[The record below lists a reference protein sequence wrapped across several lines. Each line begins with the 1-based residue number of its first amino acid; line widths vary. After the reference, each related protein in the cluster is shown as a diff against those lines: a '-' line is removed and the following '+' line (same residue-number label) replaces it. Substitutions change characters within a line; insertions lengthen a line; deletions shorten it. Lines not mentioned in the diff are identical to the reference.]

1 MGDELIPPD
10 VREFILRHI
19 DSIAHLEAL
28 LLLLQQPEIKWSAAS
43 VAEHLYIETDQA
55 AEVLQHLCEGG
66 LVDCNDAV
74 YWFDAAPPGQ
84 LEMVRRLAELYSNH
98 LIPVTNL
105 VHAKPSSIRKF
116 AAAFKFRKDK

>member
-1 MGDELIPPD
+1 MADELIPPD
-10 VREFILRHI
+10 VREFILRNI

-28 LLLLQQPEIKWSAAS
+28 LLLLQQPNIKWSAAG

-55 AEVLQHLCEGG
+55 AEVLQHLCEAG
-66 LVDCNDAV
+66 LAGCNDAV
-74 YWFDAAPPGQ
+74 YSFNDAPTGQ
-84 LEMVRRLAELYSNH
+84 LEVVRRLAELYSSH

-105 VHAKPSSIRKF
+105 VHAKPSGIRKF

>member
-28 LLLLQQPEIKWSAAS
+28 LLLLQQPDVKWSASSLAD
-43 VAEHLYIETDQA
+43 HLYIETDQA
-55 AEVLQHLCEGG
+55 AEVLQQLCEDG
-66 LVDCNDAV
+66 LAGCNDDV
-74 YWFDAAPPGQ
+74 YWFNTAPTGQ
-84 LEMVRRLAELYSNH
+84 LEVVRRLAHLYSNH

-105 VHAKPSSIRKF
+105 VHGKPSGIRKF

>member
-1 MGDELIPPD
+1 MADELIPPD
-10 VREFILRHI
+10 VREFILRNI

-28 LLLLQQPEIKWSAAS
+28 LLLVQQPSIKWSAAR

-55 AEVLQHLCEGG
+55 AEVLQHLCEAG
-66 LVDCNDAV
+66 LAGCNDAV
-74 YWFDAAPPGQ
+74 YWFNDAPAGQ
-84 LEMVRRLAELYSNH
+84 LEVVRRLAELYSNH

-105 VHAKPSSIRKF
+105 VHAKPSGIRKF

>member
-1 MGDELIPPD
+1 MADELIPPD
-10 VREFILRHI
+10 VREFILRNI

-28 LLLLQQPEIKWSAAS
+28 LLLFQQPEIKWSAAG

-55 AEVLQHLCEGG
+55 AEVLQHLCEAG
-66 LVDCNDAV
+66 LAGCNDAV
-74 YWFDAAPPGQ
+74 YWLNDAPAGQ
-84 LEMVRRLAELYSNH
+84 LDVVRRLAELYSNH

>member
-10 VREFILRHI
+10 VREFILRNI

-28 LLLLQQPEIKWSAAS
+28 LLLLQRPEIKWSAAS
-43 VAEHLYIETDQA
+43 VGDHLYIEPDQA
-55 AEVLQHLCEGG
+55 AEVLQHLCEAG
-66 LVDCNDAV
+66 LAGCNDGV
-74 YWFDAAPPGQ
+74 YWLNAAPAGQ
-84 LEMVRRLAELYSNH
+84 LEVVRRLAELYSNH

-105 VHAKPSSIRKF
+105 VHAKPSGIRKF

>member
-28 LLLLQQPEIKWSAAS
+28 LLLLQQPDIKWSAAG
-43 VAEHLYIETDQA
+43 VADHLYIEPDQA
-55 AEVLQHLCEGG
+55 TEVLQHLCENG
-66 LVDCNDAV
+66 LADCKDAI
-74 YWFDAAPPGQ
+74 YWFNAAPLGQ
-84 LEMVRRLAELYSNH
+84 PEIVQRLADLYSNH

-105 VHAKPSSIRKF
+105 VHAKPSGIRRF

>member
-28 LLLLQQPEIKWSAAS
+28 LLLLQQADVKWSASSLAD
-43 VAEHLYIETDQA
+43 HLYIETDQA
-55 AEVLQHLCEGG
+55 AEVLQQLCEGG
-66 LVDCNDAV
+66 LAGCNDDV
-74 YWFDAAPPGQ
+74 YWFNTAPTGQ
-84 LEMVRRLAELYSNH
+84 LEVVRRLADLYSNH

-105 VHAKPSSIRKF
+105 VHAKPSGIRKF

>member
-28 LLLLQQPEIKWSAAS
+28 LLLQQQPDFKWSAAS
-43 VAEHLYIETDQA
+43 VADHLYIEPDQA
-55 AEVLQHLCEGG
+55 TEVLQHLCEAG
-66 LVDCNDAV
+66 LADCKDAV
-74 YWFDAAPPGQ
+74 YWFNAAPTGQ
-84 LEMVRRLAELYSNH
+84 LEVVRRLAELYSNH

-105 VHAKPSSIRKF
+105 VHAKPSGIRRF